1 MNVLQRSMIREMM
14 DLNRE
19 LGSPLMICSFCW
31 VHMDSALVNG
41 NVLNVNGHLCFDIFG
56 DAETKCPI
64 PWFVYH
70 YYVLQKFQG
79 EIEPFAQMEY
89 YKM

>member
-1 MNVLQRSMIREMM
+1 MYKSKVQKMPRVLTVVLMNVLQRSMIREMM

-41 NVLNVNGHLCFDIFG
+41 NVLNVNGHLCFGILG

-64 PWFVYH
+64 P
-70 YYVLQKFQG
+70 
-79 EIEPFAQMEY
+79 
-89 YKM
+89 